1 MKELHKSKCYTNM
14 AQVSNQNLSRN
25 VNYLNVKE
33 TRNSKSIEWSV
44 GSTKR
49 RYDSSKFKLMY

>member
-1 MKELHKSKCYTNM
+1 MLYSLFKHM

-25 VNYLNVKE
+25 VDYLNVKE
-33 TRNSKSIEWSV
+33 KRNSDSMEWSV

-49 RYDSSKFKLMY
+49 RYYSSKFKLTY